1 MQNIF
6 RTFVALIVATFLSWT
21 VSAETVPQPTDPDVR
36 YYIEVPSGGLPA
48 FFRYHPMRVPLVSHH
63 RGGPAPGYP
72 ENAIETMDNALRY
85 GFGLMEVDVAELRD
99 GSLILMHDDT
109 LDRTTTGQGGV
120 TDKTLDD
127 ILKLQLVDNEGVATS
142 YKVPTLQQALSW
154 AVGKA
159 ILTLDIKRG
168 TDFAKVAA
176 AVKAAGAEDYAVA
189 ITYSLDQ
196 AKSYYE
202 IAPWMMQT
210 ISMYDEEDIAAVK
223 ASGIEPSRVIAWTGT
238 RQQAESFYA
247 AVHAEGWRT
256 ISGTFALDK
265 ELAVSGADQKYL
277 SIYKLGVDV
286 IATDRFWAVQGLIR
300 NPNLFYF
307 VRRPAALSKE
317 N

>member
-1 MQNIF
+1 MQNVF
-6 RTFVALIVATFLSWT
+6 RTFVTLSVAIFLSWT
-21 VSAETVPQPTDPDVR
+21 VAAEPVPQPTDPNVR
-36 YYIEVPSGGLPA
+36 YYIEVPSGGLPD
-48 FFRYHPMRVPLVSHH
+48 FFAYHPTRVPLVSHH

-99 GSLILMHDDT
+99 GSLVLMHDDT
-109 LDRTTTGQGGV
+109 LDRTTTGHGSV
-120 TDKTLDD
+120 AEKTLEDV
-127 ILKLQLVDNEGVATS
+127 LKLKLVDNDGVATG

-176 AVKAAGAEDYAVA
+176 AVKAAGAEDYAVV
-189 ITYSLDQ
+189 ITYTLDQ
-196 AKSYYE
+196 AISYYST
-202 IAPWMMQT
+202 APWMMQT
-210 ISMYDEEDIAAVK
+210 ISMYDEDDIAAVK
-223 ASGIEPSRVIAWTGT
+223 ASGIAPSRVIAWTGT
-238 RQQAESFYA
+238 RLQPESFYA
-247 AVHAEGWRT
+247 AVHAEGWRA

-265 ELAVSGADQKYL
+265 DLAVSGANQKYL
-277 SIYKLGVDV
+277 SLYKQGVDV

-307 VRRPAALSKE
+307 VRRPATVSKE